1 MQSNPKDFK
10 TKKIFVGGLPPTLTE
25 GIISYG
31 ILLSAFVLFIIKTAS
46 LHIDFDTMVPFVLLL
61 R

>member
-31 ILLSAFVLFIIKTAS
+31 ILLSAFVLFIIKAS

>member
-25 GIISYG
+25 GIICCG
-31 ILLSAFVLFIIKTAS
+31 ILLSATLIKVAS
-46 LHIDFDTMVPFVLLL
+46 LHIDFDKMAPFVLLL